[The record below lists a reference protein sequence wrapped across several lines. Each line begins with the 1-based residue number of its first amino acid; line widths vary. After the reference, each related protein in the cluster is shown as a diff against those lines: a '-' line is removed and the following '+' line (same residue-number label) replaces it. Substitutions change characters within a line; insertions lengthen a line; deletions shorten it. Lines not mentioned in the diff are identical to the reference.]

1 MANTLKFGNGEW
13 YGKKDTILAYND
25 ENYNYKPLPFS
36 FERASSATV
45 VNKAGL
51 IETVG
56 SGEPRIDFLDNTKGA
71 LKLEPQR
78 TNLVTY
84 SEDFSNAYWTKS
96 GASVTSDVAISP
108 DGSLNADK
116 LNILNTISEAKYL
129 NSSVVTV
136 GGGTATVVTT
146 QMFVKK
152 GEVTIVGL
160 SDGHYNYGWV
170 VADLTNGS
178 VISVGGAGYISNSIT
193 LLANDWYLISLT
205 FTTHST
211 GTYKA
216 TCSLLDGSYVS
227 GNPKAYTSIGVIGFG
242 VYIYGFQTEEAS
254 YATSYIPT
262 SGQSG
267 GVTRVAD
274 VCSQTV
280 PDGVIGQT
288 EGTMFIDF
296 KPQTLDATSRYLSV
310 ENSSSVSNGWM
321 GVFASLVSGD
331 IRFRFYGG
339 GWDINSSLIIEKGT
353 RYKIAF
359 SYKDGVQ
366 TSIYANGNLINNI
379 TASLS
384 GKSYQKIRL
393 SEAVFGVRGD
403 ADFNDIK
410 LYDTIKTNAELI
422 ALTTI

>member
-1 MANTLKFGNGEW
+1 M
-13 YGKKDTILAYND
+13 
-25 ENYNYKPLPFS
+25 
-36 FERASSATV
+36 
-45 VNKAGL
+45 
-51 IETVG
+51 
-56 SGEPRIDFLDNTKGA
+56 
-71 LKLEPQR
+71 
-78 TNLVTY
+78 
-84 SEDFSNAYWTKS
+84 
-96 GASVTSDVAISP
+96 
-108 DGSLNADK
+108 
-116 LNILNTISEAKYL
+116 

-274 VCSQTV
+274 VCNNGANDQ
-280 PDGVIGQT
+280 VINST
-288 EGTMFIDF
+288 EGVLYAEISTNSDGTDKAISLNNNTVGSLSNRLWLGYSTSEKRVYALGYVNNSIQFVLSKLMTDETAFVKIACKYALNDVAFFVNGEKVDTDTSALAFTELNSFDF
-296 KPQTLDATSRYLSV
+296 
-310 ENSSSVSNGWM
+310 NIGNG
-321 GVFASLVSGD
+321 SGAAP
-331 IRFRFYGG
+331 FYG
-339 GWDINSSLIIEKGT
+339 NV
-353 RYKIAF
+353 
-359 SYKDGVQ
+359 KDVRV
-366 TSIYANGNLINNI
+366 YN
-379 TASLS
+379 TALTDNEL
-384 GKSYQKIRL
+384 QK
-393 SEAVFGVRGD
+393 
-403 ADFNDIK
+403 
-410 LYDTIKTNAELI
+410 
-422 ALTTI
+422 LTTI